1 MIVRGVIV
9 EPGKPPMEAEVDT
22 QLLPQAVGDRRQI
35 IRPFKDRNVGAVVSE
50 GYESG
55 DSGLPYNRS
64 VGSLF
69 KSTTIY
75 GTFFVA
81 GLEVDGSLLSLNDQ
95 QLKLYLK
102 QLAR

>member
-9 EPGKPPMEAEVDT
+9 EAGKPPMEAEVDT
-22 QLLPQAVGDRRQI
+22 QFLPQAIGEKRML
-35 IRPFKDRNVGAVVSE
+35 IRPFKDRNVGAVVNE
-50 GYESG
+50 NYESG
-55 DSGLPYNRS
+55 ATGLPHNRS

-75 GTFFVA
+75 GNFFVA

-95 QLKLYLK
+95 QIKLYLK
-102 QLAR
+102 QLGK